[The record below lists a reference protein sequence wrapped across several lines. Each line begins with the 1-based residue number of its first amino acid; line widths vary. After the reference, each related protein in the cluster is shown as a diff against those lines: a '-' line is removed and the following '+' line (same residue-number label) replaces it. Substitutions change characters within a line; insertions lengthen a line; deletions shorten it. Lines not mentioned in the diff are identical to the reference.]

1 MRLFDTHAHYDSG
14 AFNSDRLETLAAMPE
29 QGVELILNPGCDLES
44 SRTAIALAEE
54 FPFVYAAVG
63 VHPSDCGAWEDS
75 WLEQLRALA
84 AHPKVR
90 AIGEIGL
97 DYYWKDNP
105 PRELQ
110 QKVFARQL
118 ELAAELDLPVIV
130 HDREAHQD
138 CLEVVRAHPEV
149 RGVYHCYSGSL
160 EDAKVLVKLG
170 WMLSFTGVI
179 TYKNARKALE
189 VIEWLPMDRIMVETD
204 SPYLTPE
211 PFRGKRNDSGKVHLV
226 AEAIAR
232 VKGMDPEEAAR
243 ITLEDSWL
251 EQLRALAAHPKVRA
265 IGEIGLDYYWKD
277 NPPRELQ
284 QKVFARQLELAA
296 ELDLPVIV
304 HDREA
309 HQDCLEV
316 VRAHPEVRG
325 VYHCY
330 SGSLED
336 AKVLVKLGWMLSF
349 TGVITYKNARKA
361 LEVIEW
367 LPMDR
372 IMVETDSPYLT
383 PEPFRGKRN
392 DSGKVHLVAEA
403 IARVKGMDP
412 EEAARITLE
421 NGTRFFRIEF

>member
-1 MRLFDTHAHYDSG
+1 MLFRPNRGMIVAETEAAQAAPGPEGAEKEEPVMRLFDTHAHYDSG
-14 AFNSDRLETLAAMPE
+14 AFNSDRLGTLAAMPE

-110 QKVFARQL
+110 
-118 ELAAELDLPVIV
+118 
-130 HDREAHQD
+130 
-138 CLEVVRAHPEV
+138 
-149 RGVYHCYSGSL
+149 
-160 EDAKVLVKLG
+160 
-170 WMLSFTGVI
+170 
-179 TYKNARKALE
+179 
-189 VIEWLPMDRIMVETD
+189 
-204 SPYLTPE
+204 
-211 PFRGKRNDSGKVHLV
+211 
-226 AEAIAR
+226 
-232 VKGMDPEEAAR
+232 
-243 ITLEDSWL
+243 
-251 EQLRALAAHPKVRA
+251 
-265 IGEIGLDYYWKD
+265 
-277 NPPRELQ
+277 
-284 QKVFARQLELAA
+284 
-296 ELDLPVIV
+296 
-304 HDREA
+304 
-309 HQDCLEV
+309 
-316 VRAHPEVRG
+316 
-325 VYHCY
+325 
-330 SGSLED
+330 
-336 AKVLVKLGWMLSF
+336 KLGWMLSF